1 MAELVPLLFIAIA
14 VVFLLVLPMRQRNR
28 ALQRAQ
34 QLQASLVP
42 GTRVMTTSG
51 LFGTVAAIGDD
62 TVDLEISPG
71 VTVRWAKAAIAE
83 IKTAAVAEPYL
94 VRAGLL
100 ARTPRGRVATPA
112 AWTHLGL
119 RPPAGPGTP
128 LPFE

>member
-42 GTRVMTTSG
+42 GTEVMTTSG
-51 LFGTVAAIGDD
+51 LFGTVASVGDD
-62 TVDLEISPG
+62 TVDLDISPG

-83 IKTAAVAEPYL
+83 IKTA
-94 VRAGLL
+94 
-100 ARTPRGRVATPA
+100 PA
-112 AWTHLGL
+112 S
-119 RPPAGPGTP
+119 GPGATTADSEP
-128 LPFE
+128 DAL

>member
-28 ALQRAQ
+28 AMQRAQ

-42 GTRVMTTSG
+42 GTEVMTTSG
-51 LFGTVAAIGDD
+51 LFGTVAAIGAD

-83 IKTAAVAEPYL
+83 IKTAPVAEP
-94 VRAGLL
+94 G
-100 ARTPRGRVATPA
+100 
-112 AWTHLGL
+112 
-119 RPPAGPGTP
+119 GTTADSEP
-128 LPFE
+128 DAV

>member
-51 LFGTVAAIGDD
+51 LFGTVATIGDD

-71 VTVRWAKAAIAE
+71 VTVTWAKAAIAE
-83 IKTAAVAEPYL
+83 IKMAPATEPGTAAADTEPDA
-94 VRAGLL
+94 V
-100 ARTPRGRVATPA
+100 
-112 AWTHLGL
+112 
-119 RPPAGPGTP
+119 
-128 LPFE
+128 

>member
-14 VVFLLVLPMRQRNR
+14 VIFLLVLPMRQRNR

-42 GTRVMTTSG
+42 GTEVMTTSG
-51 LFGTVAAIGDD
+51 LFGTVAEVGDD

-83 IKTAAVAEPYL
+83 IKTAAVAEP
-94 VRAGLL
+94 G
-100 ARTPRGRVATPA
+100 ATA
-112 AWTHLGL
+112 ADAEPDT
-119 RPPAGPGTP
+119 TV
-128 LPFE
+128 

>member
-28 ALQRAQ
+28 AMQRAQ

-42 GTRVMTTSG
+42 GTEVMTTSG
-51 LFGTVAAIGDD
+51 LFGTVVFVGDD

-83 IKTAAVAEPYL
+83 IKTAPASE
-94 VRAGLL
+94 AG
-100 ARTPRGRVATPA
+100 GTPA
-112 AWTHLGL
+112 DSEPDAI
-119 RPPAGPGTP
+119 
-128 LPFE
+128 

>member
-28 ALQRAQ
+28 ALQRSQ

-42 GTRVMTTSG
+42 GTGVMTTSG
-51 LFGTVAAIGDD
+51 LFGTVAGVGDD

-83 IKTAAVAEPYL
+83 VKSSPAIEPDSTTADSEPDAV
-94 VRAGLL
+94 
-100 ARTPRGRVATPA
+100 
-112 AWTHLGL
+112 
-119 RPPAGPGTP
+119 
-128 LPFE
+128 

>member
-42 GTRVMTTSG
+42 GTEVMTTSG
-51 LFGTVAAIGDD
+51 LFGTVVSVGDD
-62 TVDLEISPG
+62 TVDLEVSPG

-83 IKTAAVAEPYL
+83 IKTAAAAEP
-94 VRAGLL
+94 G
-100 ARTPRGRVATPA
+100 ATA
-112 AWTHLGL
+112 ADAEPDATL
-119 RPPAGPGTP
+119 
-128 LPFE
+128 